1 VFSGLS
7 ILGDTSFEFT
17 LRRGDHKKSAIGL
30 RSTSNH
36 IFNEISVSWGINN
49 GEVILLGFEF
59 PKGNIDGNT
68 SFSFSLEFI

>member
-7 ILGDTSFEFT
+7 VLGDTSFEFT